1 MMNGLTNISDKILA
15 DAKQKADSIIDDA
28 ELAAAA
34 ILEDSKKRA
43 ATDIEAVL
51 KLSAARCVDAEGK
64 ARLASQLEGKKLVSN
79 ERHKMISLAFST
91 ALQRLTSLPENEYRK
106 LLLSLASDVLSD
118 GLGGEL
124 LLNERDHAAHGE
136 ALIAAINGA
145 VTLAPDFAP
154 IVGGLIIR
162 RGKIEY
168 NCALDVIVRMVSEKV
183 APEVSEALFSKGA

>member
-15 DAKQKADSIIDDA
+15 DAKQKADSIIAEA
-28 ELAAAA
+28 ELSAAT
-34 ILEDSKKRA
+34 ILADSKKRA
-43 ATDIEAVL
+43 ANDAEAVL
-51 KLSAARCVDAEGK
+51 KLSAARCADAEEK

-79 ERHKMISLAFST
+79 ERQQMISIAFST
-91 ALQRLTSLPENEYRK
+91 ALQRLTSLSENEYRK
-106 LLLSLASDVLSD
+106 LLLSLANDVLSD

-124 LLNERDHAAHGE
+124 LLNERDHAAHGKE
-136 ALIAAINGA
+136 LIAAFNGA

-154 IVGGLIIR
+154 IIGGLIIR

>member
-1 MMNGLTNISDKILA
+1 MNGLANISDKILA
-15 DAKQKADSIIDDA
+15 DAKQKADAIIA
-28 ELAAAA
+28 EAERNAAKILA
-34 ILEDSKKRA
+34 DSKKRA
-43 ATDIEAVL
+43 EAETEAIL
-51 KLSAARCVDAEGK
+51 KESANRCADAEEK

-79 ERHKMISLAFST
+79 ERQQMISLAFST
-91 ALQRLTSLPENEYRK
+91 ALERLISLPEKEYRK
-106 LLLSLASDVLSD
+106 MLIALANDVLSD

-124 LLNERDHAAHGE
+124 LLNERDYAAHGKE
-136 ALIAAINGA
+136 LIASLNGT